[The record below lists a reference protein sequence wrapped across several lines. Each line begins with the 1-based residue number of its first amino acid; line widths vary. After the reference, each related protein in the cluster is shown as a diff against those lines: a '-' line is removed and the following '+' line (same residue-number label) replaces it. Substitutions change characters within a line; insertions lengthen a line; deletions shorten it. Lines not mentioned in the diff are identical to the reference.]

1 MRSLLFVPADSERKI
16 AKGMDSAAD
25 ALILDLEDS
34 VGPNNKPTARRMCAE
49 VLSTANT
56 KKKLFVRMN
65 ALDTPH
71 ALADLAAV
79 VRAKPAGIMLP
90 KCRSAADLRTVSDYL
105 TALEVRDEVPA
116 GQTQILPIVTETGAS
131 MFGLGTYAS
140 AGELACPRLA
150 AMLWGGEDLAADV
163 GAMANRDASG
173 QYTPPYQLARTL
185 CLLAATAASVIAV
198 DGVYVDFRDAKGLE
212 AEAVEGQ
219 RQGYSAKAAIHPDQI
234 EVINRVFTP
243 SSESLEWANKVL
255 AAFAA
260 NPGAGVVNMDGKM
273 VDIPHFKA
281 ATRIVARSKAAS
293 GG

>member
-16 AKGMDSAAD
+16 AKGLASAAD

-34 VGPNNKPTARRMCAE
+34 VGLPNKLTARRMCVE
-49 VLSTANT
+49 VLSSAKTN
-56 KKKLFVRMN
+56 KKLFVRMN

-71 ALADLAAV
+71 ALEDLAAV
-79 VRAKPAGIMLP
+79 VRANPAGIMLP
-90 KCRSAADLRTVSDYL
+90 KCRGAADLRTVSDYL
-105 TALEVRDEVPA
+105 TALEARDSMPI

-131 MFGLGTYAS
+131 MFGLGTYTS
-140 AGELACPRLA
+140 AGELACPRLC
-150 AMLWGGEDLAADV
+150 AMLWGGEDLAADL
-163 GAMANRDASG
+163 GAMVNRDAQG

-185 CLLAATAASVIAV
+185 CLMAATAASVIAV
-198 DGVYVDFRDAKGLE
+198 DAVYVDFRDATGLE
-212 AEAVEGQ
+212 AEAAEAQ

-243 SSESLEWANKVL
+243 SPESLEWANKVL

-281 ATRIVARSKAAS
+281 ATRIVARSNAAS
-293 GG
+293 GT